1 VVRCLL
7 PYNGLPSREEA
18 DVVLYFFRVKM
29 RLGDDAGSVFIGALR
44 RG

>member
-29 RLGDDAGSVFIGALR
+29 RLDDDAGSVFNGALR